1 MEKLYLSQRNLTA
14 LLEKLDAVRS
24 GETSACTIIK
34 NDTAHPVYPQT
45 LRRISVI
52 AVEEQD
58 RYMPGVS
65 PRLQL
70 SRPMLMSLLNLVDE
84 QSGGAIRI
92 GELEVLAVPDGQYY
106 ADRDDTKTSPI
117 GDLASAFIRSRGKPR

>member
-14 LLEKLDAVRS
+14 LLEKLDAVRR
-24 GETSACTIIK
+24 GEASACTIIK

-52 AVEEQD
+52 AVEEQN

-70 SRPMLMSLLNLVDE
+70 SRPMLMSLLNLIEE
-84 QSGGAIRI
+84 QSGGAILI
-92 GELEVLAVPDGQYY
+92 GEVEVFAIPDGQYY
-106 ADRDDTKTSPI
+106 ADRDDAKTVPV
-117 GDLASAFIRSRGKPR
+117 GDLASAFIRSRGRQP